1 MYSGKYR
8 IFPQHLVSV
17 AQTAVHKEKSI
28 IGRTVKISL
37 RHRQGYANPRRQVSL
52 TNKLCTAMP
61 KICGSS
67 VKKNLLDVTLLVPRI
82 WRWVQDLLENFSNPV
97 SIVTTL
103 QEN

>member
-52 TNKLCTAMP
+52 TDKLCTAMP

-67 VKKNLLDVTLLVPRI
+67 VKKTCLMSPFWYLEFGDGFKTYWKTLAI
-82 WRWVQDLLENFSNPV
+82 
-97 SIVTTL
+97 
-103 QEN
+103 QEV